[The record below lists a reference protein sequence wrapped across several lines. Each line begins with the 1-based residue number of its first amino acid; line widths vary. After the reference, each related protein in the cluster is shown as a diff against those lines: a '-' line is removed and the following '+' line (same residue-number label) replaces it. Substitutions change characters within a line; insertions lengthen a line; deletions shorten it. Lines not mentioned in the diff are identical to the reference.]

1 MQIEDLWKN
10 EDAEITEKAAWFWL
24 KYTKEE

>member
-10 EDAEITEKAAWFWL
+10 EDAEITEKSAWFGV